1 MVQCTTWGVEDKRAA
16 GVFFL
21 VSEVSK
27 FEFNLQVIHGEKAVN
42 GLTAANIIV
51 DDSRYEPVILFGQA
65 NGVRDPERFGLGS
78 TSSVFNM
85 FGMGGKR

>member
-1 MVQCTTWGVEDKRAA
+1 MVQSTTWSVGDKRTA

-21 VSEVSK
+21 LSEVSK
-27 FEFNLQVIHGEKAVN
+27 FEFSLLVILREKAVN
-42 GLTAANIIV
+42 GLTAANISV

-65 NGVRDPERFGLGS
+65 NGVRDPQRFGLGS